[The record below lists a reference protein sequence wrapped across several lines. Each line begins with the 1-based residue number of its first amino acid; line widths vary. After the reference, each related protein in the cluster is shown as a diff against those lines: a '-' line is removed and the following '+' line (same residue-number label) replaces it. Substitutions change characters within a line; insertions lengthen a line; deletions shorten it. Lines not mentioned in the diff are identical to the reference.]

1 MNNILSTIVAILLLI
16 GMILFTL
23 ITIIADNIDEFID
36 WLDKRVNKR

>member
-1 MNNILSTIVAILLLI
+1 MNDVLSTIVAILLLI

-23 ITIIADNIDEFID
+23 TTIIADNIDEFID